1 MTLMLE
7 DPTEGQEVFELS
19 CPAEELICP
28 MMCFS
33 PCSEA
38 AFDFFSVERQTA
50 GLLHQQRDAGEQLPS

>member
-19 CPAEELICP
+19 CPAAELISP

-50 GLLHQQRDAGEQLPS
+50 GLLHQ